1 MQRRLLSIVAGLAGL
16 LLVAVSAGSALAGR
30 RVALVIGNAAYQNAS
45 SLSNTINDATAMT
58 RLFVKAGFDVIE
70 SRTDLG
76 VVAFKRAIRDFMFT
90 AHDADIAVVY
100 FAGHGIEIRG
110 SNYLIPVDA
119 KLRSEYDAEDEA
131 VSLERIILAVE
142 PAKQLRLIILDA
154 CRDNPFISRMER
166 SLAVRAL
173 TGGLAPVEPN
183 HGNTLIAYAAKGGS
197 VSYDGDGPN
206 SPFTTALVKHITEP
220 GLDIRIALGRVRDE
234 VLKMTANKQEPFV
247 YGSLGGATIAL
258 VPAAEGQD
266 RASRKLGSVDSKYNI
281 RRDYEFA
288 ERVGTQKAWESFL
301 RVYSTG
307 FYASLARAQLAKL
320 NETAEKASPPVI
332 AAHDPQ
338 SRDDSKSAPWKTP
351 PQREEHAKL
360 ETKPA
365 EETREDAHGPP
376 ASSVVIEEP
385 CKRDQEKLVRL
396 RAKPV
401 REEVIRL
408 EKELVC
414 ERLRLQVVRLRESV
428 LGALP
433 TNANRTAVI
442 SATPIPGNDG
452 GRAPQNAPQLGRE
465 EELKSAREALQEN
478 EKVSRDRADSCKRDR
493 ERLIRLRAEPVRG
506 EVIRLEKELACER
519 LRPQVVRLRE
529 SVVGALPSG
538 ADNFAIAP
546 AQPTVGKVGS
556 RARQNAPQL
565 RREEELESARKT
577 QPRQKSADRS
587 EPCKRDQE
595 RLVQLR
601 ADPVREEVVRFER
614 ELACKRLRLQVLR
627 LRESV
632 GLQ

>member
-76 VVAFKRAIRDFMFT
+76 VVAFKRAIWDFMFT

-266 RASRKLGSVDSKYNI
+266 RASRKLGSVD
-281 RRDYEFA
+281 
-288 ERVGTQKAWESFL
+288 
-301 RVYSTG
+301 
-307 FYASLARAQLAKL
+307 
-320 NETAEKASPPVI
+320 
-332 AAHDPQ
+332 
-338 SRDDSKSAPWKTP
+338 
-351 PQREEHAKL
+351 
-360 ETKPA
+360 
-365 EETREDAHGPP
+365 
-376 ASSVVIEEP
+376 
-385 CKRDQEKLVRL
+385 
-396 RAKPV
+396 
-401 REEVIRL
+401 
-408 EKELVC
+408 
-414 ERLRLQVVRLRESV
+414 
-428 LGALP
+428 
-433 TNANRTAVI
+433 
-442 SATPIPGNDG
+442 
-452 GRAPQNAPQLGRE
+452 
-465 EELKSAREALQEN
+465 
-478 EKVSRDRADSCKRDR
+478 
-493 ERLIRLRAEPVRG
+493 
-506 EVIRLEKELACER
+506 
-519 LRPQVVRLRE
+519 
-529 SVVGALPSG
+529 
-538 ADNFAIAP
+538 
-546 AQPTVGKVGS
+546 
-556 RARQNAPQL
+556 
-565 RREEELESARKT
+565 
-577 QPRQKSADRS
+577 
-587 EPCKRDQE
+587 
-595 RLVQLR
+595 
-601 ADPVREEVVRFER
+601 FEI
-614 ELACKRLRLQVLR
+614 
-627 LRESV
+627 
-632 GLQ
+632 